1 LFQIIILSR
10 ARTATIVCQEET
22 LVGTLAYDD
31 YQATLAKLYE
41 RQYND
46 KINLFERIDAFRHW
60 RRNHISALFLQ
71 LEEVKIQRKKIVIRQ
86 GEISNYIYFIKTG
99 EIEVTNF
106 LSLQC

>member
-1 LFQIIILSR
+1 M
-10 ARTATIVCQEET
+10 TYE
-22 LVGTLAYDD
+22 D

-71 LEEVKIQRKKIVIRQ
+71 LEELKLQRKKVVLRQ
-86 GEISNYIYFIKTG
+86 DEVSNYIYFIKTG
-99 EIEVTNF
+99 EIEVLFFENIQRII
-106 LSLQC
+106 SLVT